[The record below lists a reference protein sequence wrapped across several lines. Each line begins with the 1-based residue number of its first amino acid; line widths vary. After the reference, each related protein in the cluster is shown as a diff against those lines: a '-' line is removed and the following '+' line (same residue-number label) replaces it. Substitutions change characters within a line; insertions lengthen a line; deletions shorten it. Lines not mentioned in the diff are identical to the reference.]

1 MENFTFGS
9 SNEPSTKADKPHEE
23 SKSPFEMLSEAEEQ
37 INPAI
42 ILAEELMRKGLEDG
56 FCFDDIERAQTT
68 LDASRREIEM
78 VSRQFEAIVKSP
90 ASPSMKAIPKGF

>member
-1 MENFTFGS
+1 MENFTSGS
-9 SNEPSTKADKPHEE
+9 LNEPSTKGVKAE
-23 SKSPFEMLSEAEEQ
+23 STPFEMFILEEEQ

-56 FCFDDIERAQTT
+56 FCFDDVERAQAT
-68 LDASRREIEM
+68 LDASRREIET

-90 ASPSMKAIPKGF
+90 ASPTLATIPKGF

>member
-1 MENFTFGS
+1 MESFTSGS
-9 SNEPSTKADKPHEE
+9 SNERSTKDVKAENT
-23 SKSPFEMLSEAEEQ
+23 PFEMLILEEEQ

-56 FCFDDIERAQTT
+56 FCFDDVERAQAT

-78 VSRQFEAIVKSP
+78 ISRQFEAIVKSP
-90 ASPSMKAIPKGF
+90 ASPCLTTIPKGF